1 MMRILH
7 FADLHLGVETYG
19 RIDPD
24 TGLSSRLL
32 DFLSALDELI
42 DYALDT
48 GVDLVLFCGDAYKS
62 RDPSQ
67 TYQREFAKRI
77 SRLSKNA
84 TQLFLLAGN
93 HDLPLAAGRAT
104 SVEIFDTLAVEN
116 VTVANQPGT
125 HRVETRGGTLQIVAL
140 PWARRSKL
148 LSREETKNLSSD
160 QINERMQEILTDWLN
175 AEVQNLDPALPA
187 VLAGHLAH
195 SGAVTGS
202 ERTML
207 MGRDYVLNQS
217 ALANPVFD
225 YVALGHMHNRQKSDY
240 PVPVVYP
247 GSLQSI
253 DFGDEGQ
260 EKGFYIVEMDPAVEK
275 GKRLKSYEFHAVK
288 SRRFLT
294 IPVDA
299 DSDDPTATVLDA
311 IARGKIE
318 DAIVRL
324 QIRVP
329 ADKASLLQDIE
340 IRKSLKEAYFVAAV
354 SKEVEQETRSR
365 LGAHSAEAMTPLE
378 ALKLYLESRAVP
390 DDRARTLLDYGQRLI
405 EESLAPE

>member
-1 MMRILH
+1 MRIIH

-32 DFLSALDELI
+32 DFLSALDELV

-48 GVDLVLFCGDAYKS
+48 EVDLVLICGDAYKS

-77 SRLSKNA
+77 SRLSKNG

-93 HDLPLAAGRAT
+93 HDLPLAVGRAT

-116 VTVANQPGT
+116 VTVANQPGI

-140 PWARRSKL
+140 PWARRSRL
-148 LSREETKNLSSD
+148 LSREETKSLSSD
-160 QINERMQEILTDWLN
+160 QINERMQEILTEWLN

-260 EKGFYIVEMDPAVEK
+260 EKGFYIVEMDPAAEK
-275 GKRLKSYEFHAVK
+275 GKRLESYEFHAVK

-294 IPVDA
+294 IGVDA

-311 IARGKIE
+311 IARSEIE
-318 DAIVRL
+318 DTIVRV
-324 QIRVP
+324 QIVVS
-329 ADKASLLQDIE
+329 ADKAGLLHDSD
-340 IRKSLKEAYFVAAV
+340 IRKALKEAYFVAAV

-378 ALKLYLESRAVP
+378 ALKLYFESRAVP
-390 DDRARTLLDYGQRLI
+390 DDRVRVLLDYGQRLI
-405 EESLAPE
+405 EQ